1 MQSQKKGAKK
11 RKEAGNGR
19 GSEAE
24 KRREEFRKRKQKNGK
39 RFPEENKK
47 RRKRFPDHKIEK
59 FITIKREKTYSR
71 TETGRRKVLIRYWI
85 IM

>member
-24 KRREEFRKRKQKNGK
+24 KRRKEFRKRKQKNGK
-39 RFPEENKK
+39 RFPEE
-47 RRKRFPDHKIEK
+47 RREGSDFRI
-59 FITIKREKTYSR
+59 IK
-71 TETGRRKVLIRYWI
+71 
-85 IM
+85 